1 MYWLDYILLV
11 ISLLLI
17 VVIVLQNSKDDAT
30 SAFSGEKSELFAN
43 KKQRALEKR
52 INQVTAILSVLF
64 FVVAL
69 LLALIPRLY

>member
-30 SAFSGEKSELFAN
+30 SAISGEKSELFTN
-43 KKQRALEKR
+43 KKQRGLEKR